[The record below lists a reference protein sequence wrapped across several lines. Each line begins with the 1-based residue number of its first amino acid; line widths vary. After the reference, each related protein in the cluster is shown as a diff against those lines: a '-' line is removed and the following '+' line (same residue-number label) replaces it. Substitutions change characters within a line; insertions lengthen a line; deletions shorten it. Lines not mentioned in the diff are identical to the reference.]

1 MEMIASPAVRAALGH
16 ATLADDVYA
25 SAAARA
31 WNFESAGLVPSASRG
46 RRVANFLLDGA
57 CVLVACAF
65 LLAACSVTIG
75 DAWLDGMDGWVK
87 RLLGLAIY
95 FVYCVVFETAYGWTP
110 AKLITRTRVCNAD
123 GTSPS
128 FVQILKRSAIRMI
141 PLEAL
146 SWVGRHPLG
155 WHDRWSATRVVV
167 EMRSP
172 AHPHVIRAQADE
184 TFAPASTLSRIAAP
198 L

>member
-1 MEMIASPAVRAALGH
+1 MEMTARPAVRAALGR

-25 SAAARA
+25 SAAPRA
-31 WNFESAGLVPSASRG
+31 WNPESIGLLPSASSG
-46 RRVANFLLDGA
+46 RRIANFLLDCA
-57 CVLVACAF
+57 CVLVVCAV

-75 DAWLDGMDGWVK
+75 DAWLDAMDGWVK

-110 AKLITRTRVCNAD
+110 AKLITRTRVRNAD

-128 FVQILKRSAIRMI
+128 FVQILKRSAVRMI

-146 SWVGRHPLG
+146 SWAGRHPLG
-155 WHDRWSATRVVV
+155 WHDRWSATRVVGV
-167 EMRSP
+167 DHGLVHADVMRSRS
-172 AHPHVIRAQADE
+172 IE
-184 TFAPASTLSRIAAP
+184 TLRPASTASRIASS